1 MVFVPSDPHKSGG
14 SASQK
19 IRTMI
24 VDDSLVIRG
33 ILRKL
38 LLSDN
43 DIEVVAAVGNGK
55 LAIEAL
61 DKQEIDAVILD
72 IEMPIMDG
80 LTALPLLLEKK
91 PDLVVLVASTLTLKN
106 ADISLKCLELGAK
119 DYISKPTTQSLAADE
134 NAFKAELINKL
145 KIITASL
152 RENRRAIS
160 SSRPGAGRRPLQ
172 TTKEITQKAA
182 PQEEHYSL
190 RPLPMLRPNALVIGC
205 STGGPQALIEIFKG
219 AKGKFNVP
227 IFITQHMP
235 PLFTKSL
242 ATHVERI
249 SGIPAKEAEEG
260 DIPQPGKIYVA
271 PGNFHMEIHVQ
282 GKQKVIHLTQ
292 DPPENF
298 CRPSVNPLLR
308 TCIKAYEGRALC
320 AILTGLGQDGSQG
333 AQEFVKHGGTIIAQD
348 RQSSVVWGMPGAVTK
363 AGLVSAVLPLKQ
375 IQGMLDQMLNAFNP
389 SLGVKL

>member
-1 MVFVPSDPHKSGG
+1 MSFVSSGHLNPQAPSNR
-14 SASQK
+14 K

-38 LLSDN
+38 LLSDSEI
-43 DIEVVAAVGNGK
+43 DVVATVGNGK

-61 DKQEIDAVILD
+61 DKQAIDAVILD

-80 LTALPLLLEKK
+80 LTALPLLLAKK

-119 DYISKPTTQSLAADE
+119 DYISKPTTQALAADE
-134 NAFKAELINKL
+134 NAFKNELINKL

-152 RENRRAIS
+152 RENKRALS
-160 SSRPGAGRRPLQ
+160 QSRPSMGYRPLPLGSVAK
-172 TTKEITQKAA
+172 KEVNQD
-182 PQEEHYSL
+182 EHFQL
-190 RPLPMLRPNALVIGC
+190 RPLPILRPNALVIGC
-205 STGGPQALIEIFKG
+205 STGGPQALIEIFRG

-249 SGIPAKEAEEG
+249 SGISAKEAEEG
-260 DIPQPGKIYVA
+260 DIVQPGTIYVA
-271 PGNFHMEIHVQ
+271 PGNFHMEIHAQ
-282 GKQKVIHLTQ
+282 GKQKVIHLNQ
-292 DPPENF
+292 NQPENF

-308 TCIKAYEGRALC
+308 SCIKAYEGRALC
-320 AILTGLGQDGSQG
+320 AILTGLGQDGFQG
-333 AQEFVKHGGTIIAQD
+333 AQEFVKQGGTIIAQD
-348 RQSSVVWGMPGAVTK
+348 QQSSVVWGMPGAVTK

-375 IQGMLDQMLNAFNP
+375 IQGVLEQLLNALNP
-389 SLGVKL
+389 SLGVKF